1 MKKLLLMAS
10 IFLAFSCQQKNT
22 NTDISAAN
30 DERDVHSFA
39 EPAKAL
45 VKHLDLN
52 IKVDFTTQLI
62 SGKASWTI
70 ENPGNST
77 EIIFDTRQLQIGK
90 ITLGD
95 DEKGTTFSLG
105 EEVEYLGQPLKV
117 KIGPET
123 KKVNIYYSSSKEAA
137 AVQWLNPQQTA
148 GKKFPFLFTQS
159 QAILARTWIP
169 CQDSPGI
176 RFTYNARVEVPKELL
191 ALMSAENP
199 QQKNADGIYNFKQP
213 NPIPSYLMALAVGDM
228 EFKAVDS
235 RTGVYAEP
243 VTLEKAV
250 YELADMGK
258 MTDAA
263 EKIYGPYRW
272 GRYDVL
278 ILPPSFP
285 FGGMENPMLTFATPT
300 IIAGDRSLVSLIAH
314 ELAHSWSGNLV
325 TNATWNDFWLNEGFT
340 TYFERRIVEAVY
352 GKDEAR
358 MQELLGYQGLQA
370 LVEEMGA
377 TNTDTKL
384 KANYGGRDPDEGVSD
399 IAYEKGYSF
408 LRTIE
413 EAVGREKFDSFL
425 KQYFTSHA
433 FSSVTTEEF
442 LDYLDANL
450 IKGDKALKDKIAIDS
465 WVYQGG
471 LPENSPPVGS
481 ENFKVLDSLITQ
493 WQSSGNISVLN
504 KRKISSNE
512 TLYLISHLPENIT
525 IKQMTDLDA
534 LLKFTSSGNAEI
546 QAAWYTLA
554 VSKKYEP
561 AYPNI
566 QKFLIEVGRRK
577 FLMPLYK
584 EMIKTPEGKEWAKKI
599 YLKARPNYHSVAYNS
614 IDELLK

>member
-1 MKKLLLMAS
+1 MKKLLLMLS
-10 IFLAFSCQQKNT
+10 VFLVLACQQKNN
-22 NTDISAAN
+22 NTDLSSAK
-30 DERDVHSFA
+30 DEKDVHSFA
-39 EPAKAL
+39 NPVKAL
-45 VKHLDLN
+45 VKHLDLD
-52 IKVDFTTQLI
+52 IKVDFATKLI

-70 ENPGNST
+70 ENPANGT
-77 EIIFDTRQLQIGK
+77 EIVFDTRQLQIDR

-95 DEKGTTFSLG
+95 DEKATTFSLG
-105 EEVEYLGQPLKV
+105 DEVEYLGRPLKV
-117 KIGPET
+117 KIAPGT
-123 KKVNIYYSSSKEAA
+123 KKVNIYYSSSADAA
-137 AVQWLNPQQTA
+137 AVQWLSPQQTA
-148 GKKFPFLFTQS
+148 GKKSPFLFTQS

-176 RFTYNARVEVPKELL
+176 RFTYNARVQVPKELL

-199 QQKNADGIYNFKQP
+199 QQKNAEGIYTFKQP
-213 NPIPSYLMALAVGDM
+213 NAIPSYLMALAVGDM
-228 EFKAVDS
+228 EFKAVDN
-235 RTGVYAEP
+235 RTGIYAEP
-243 VTLEKAV
+243 VTIEKAA

-263 EKIYGPYRW
+263 EKIYGPYKW

-278 ILPPSFP
+278 VLPPSFP

-340 TYFERRIVEAVY
+340 TYFERRIVEDVY

-370 LVEEMGA
+370 LVKEMGA

-384 KANYGGRDPDEGVSD
+384 KASYEGRDPDEGVSD

-442 LDYLDANL
+442 LAYLDDNL

-465 WVYQGG
+465 WVYEGG
-471 LPENSPPVGS
+471 LPANSPPVGS
-481 ENFKVLDSLITQ
+481 ENFKVLDSLISK
-493 WQSSGNISVLN
+493 WQSSGNASVLN
-504 KRKISSNE
+504 QSELSSNE
-512 TLYLISHLPENIT
+512 SLYLISHVPENIS
-525 IKQMTDLDA
+525 IKQMADLDGIF
-534 LLKFTSSGNAEI
+534 KFTASGNAEI

-554 VSKKYEP
+554 VRKKYLP

-566 QKFLIEVGRRK
+566 EKFLIEVGRRK

-584 EMIKTPEGKEWAKKI
+584 EMVKTPEGKEWARRI
-599 YLKARPNYHSVAYNS
+599 YAKARPNYHSVAYNS
-614 IDELLK
+614 IDEIVK